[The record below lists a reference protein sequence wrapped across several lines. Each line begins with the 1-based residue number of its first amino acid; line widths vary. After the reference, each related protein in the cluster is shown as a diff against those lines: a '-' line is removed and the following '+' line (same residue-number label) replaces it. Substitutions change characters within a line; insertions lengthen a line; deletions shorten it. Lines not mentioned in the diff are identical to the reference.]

1 MSQHESPLAAEN
13 RAYGLDVISR
23 IEANTGLSIRG
34 LFEQDLGPAEIRRR
48 MHEMIAG
55 YVEARATA
63 EVSTEEWPLAG
74 QPINVREA
82 LYGASTTNVTPNIA
96 VTEYNYNVLKGFRG
110 REVHDYVKRVTNG
123 LSLLKESMTP
133 GEAAA
138 TIIGSGVASFATA
151 MIVGTVKA
159 LIAKQAF
166 RAAVVAGVKAMGKM
180 SVVVGV
186 ALVIITELLLYL
198 MLNNKKVFL
207 GMVFNNTGLS
217 LVVRDW
223 RNGVDGANNGDL
235 FMNTGSMTTFMET
248 NMNEKLDSPLVQVM
262 EKFDVGDPENNIIAG
277 GIFSAE
283 KNFGL
288 FGTEGALVLSKY
300 SKDTQPTLPR
310 FALVFACPYTLDNG
324 VNVQVDTQGAI
335 TSAKTYFDRLYNS
348 RSQFKEAKGIGY
360 TFTASCSG
368 PTGGEAAG
376 IATLDVA

>member
-13 RAYGLDVISR
+13 RAFALDVIAR
-23 IEANTGLSIRG
+23 IEANTGLSIRS
-34 LFEQDLGPAEIRRR
+34 LFEQDLSPNEIRSR
-48 MHEMIAG
+48 MHGLIAQ
-55 YVEARATA
+55 YVETKAAT
-63 EVSTEEWPLAG
+63 EVATEEWPQAG
-74 QPINVREA
+74 QPINVRQA
-82 LYGASTTNVTPNIA
+82 LYGSNTTNVTPNLA

-110 REVHDYVKRVTNG
+110 GQVHDYVKRVTNG
-123 LSLLKESMTP
+123 LALLKESMTP

-138 TIIGSGVASFATA
+138 TIIGSGIASFATA

-166 RAAVVAGVKAMGKM
+166 RAAVVTGVKAMGKM

-186 ALVIITELLLYL
+186 ALVILVELLLYL
-198 MLNNKKVFL
+198 MINNKKVFL

-223 RNGVDGANNGDL
+223 RQGVDGANNGDL
-235 FMNTGSMTTFMET
+235 FMNTGSMNTFMET

-262 EKFDVGDPENNIIAG
+262 EKFDVGDPENNIISG

-300 SKDTQPTLPR
+300 SKDSQPTLPR

-324 VNVQVDTQGAI
+324 VNVQIDIQGNI
-335 TSAKTYFDRLYNS
+335 TSAKTYFDQLYSS
-348 RSQFKEAKGIGY
+348 RMQYKEAKGTGY

-368 PTGGEAAG
+368 ASGGEAAG
-376 IATLDVA
+376 IATLNVT